1 MNIVNVYHGRDAY
14 DFARG
19 YHLNNTY
26 HEMTDDDVVDLCE
39 KQDSYL
45 KRDVIC
51 MYIISVLTI
60 VEGEEPTHA
69 VWHGTNK
76 EKKKIILNA
85 RAKRTFTPRAPTI
98 DMGIALQDFNFDQPD
113 EEAL

>member
-14 DFARG
+14 DFAKG

-26 HEMTDDDVVDLCE
+26 YELTDDDVVDLCK
-39 KQDSYL
+39 KQAGYL

-60 VEGEEPTHA
+60 VEGAEPTHA

-76 EKKKIILNA
+76 EKKKIVLNA
-85 RAKRTFTPRAPTI
+85 RAKRTFTPRASII
-98 DMGIALQDFNFDQPD
+98 DLAQIMPHFDFNQQ